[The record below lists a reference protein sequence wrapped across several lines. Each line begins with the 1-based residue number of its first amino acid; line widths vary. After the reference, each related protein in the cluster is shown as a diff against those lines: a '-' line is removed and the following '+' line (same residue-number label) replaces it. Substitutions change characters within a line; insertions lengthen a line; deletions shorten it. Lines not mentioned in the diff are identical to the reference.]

1 MKKKLWRHTKNIRTE
16 KVAQVKIQEQNE
28 REYEKN
34 DDVIWQNLAR
44 KNLAL
49 MKNYEGN
56 VSYKMQKWLKWK
68 IENRKC

>member
-16 KVAQVKIQEQNE
+16 KVAQVKIQEQSE